1 MAVIVHNLAADA
13 YGLQAC
19 QLAQINS
26 GFGVTGAHQYTALA
40 CAQRENVSRT
50 AEVAR
55 LRTRLSAFFHGICAL
70 VSGNTGGG
78 VNMINRNRE
87 GCFVIVG
94 VVCYHS
100 AKLQLFHN
108 LAVCRHADKSACF
121 LSHKVNSLGSAQLG
135 CHNQV
140 AFVFT
145 VLVVG
150 YQYHLTCFN
159 RSDSFIN
166 CIILKLFHFLPL
178 CCCSDKPIF
187 QQHIFI

>member
-1 MAVIVHNLAADA
+1 MAVIIHNLAADA
-13 YGLQAC
+13 HGLQAC

-26 GFGVTGAHQYTALA
+26 SFGVTGTHQYTALA
-40 CAQRENVSRT
+40 CAQRENVART
-50 AEVAR
+50 AEVAGLCAR
-55 LRTRLSAFFHGICAL
+55 FSAFFHGICAL
-70 VSGNTGGG
+70 ISGNTGGG
-78 VNMINRNRE
+78 VNMVNRNRE

-94 VVCYHS
+94 VVRYHS
-100 AKLQLFHN
+100 AELQLVHN

-121 LSHKVNSLGSAQLG
+121 LSHKVNSFGSAQLS

-140 AFVFT
+140 AFVFA
-145 VLVVG
+145 VLVIG

-159 RSDSFIN
+159 RSDGFIN

>member
-1 MAVIVHNLAADA
+1 MAIIVHNLAADA
-13 YGLQAC
+13 HGLQSC

-40 CAQRENVSRT
+40 CAQREDMSRT
-50 AEVAR
+50 SEIAR
-55 LRTRLSAFFHGICAL
+55 LCTGLSAFFHGICAL
-70 VSGNTGGG
+70 VSRNTGGS
-78 VNMINRNRE
+78 VNMVNRNRE

-94 VVCYHS
+94 VVRYHS
-100 AKLQLFHN
+100 TELQLIHN
-108 LAVCRHADKSACF
+108 LAVCRHANKSACF

-140 AFVFT
+140 AFVFA
-145 VLVVG
+145 VLVIG

-159 RSDSFIN
+159 RSDSFFN
-166 CIILKLFHFLPL
+166 CIILKLCHFLPL
-178 CCCSDKPIF
+178 CYCSDKPIF

>member
-26 GFGVTGAHQYTALA
+26 SFSVTGTHQYTALT
-40 CAQRENVSRT
+40 CAQRENVTGT

-55 LRTRLSAFFHGICAL
+55 LCARFGTFFHGISAL
-70 VSGNTGGG
+70 VSRNTGGS
-78 VNMINRNRE
+78 VNMVNRNRE
-87 GCFVIVG
+87 SCFVIVS
-94 VVCYHS
+94 VVRYHS
-100 AKLQLFHN
+100 TELQLIHN

-140 AFVFT
+140 AFVFA
-145 VLVVG
+145 VLVIG